1 MIVKLT
7 EHVGVEPACIVSEG
21 TLEVVVVA
29 VIGHLLGCDT
39 VGVIVVLCH
48 CDV

>member
-21 TLEVVVVA
+21 TIEVVVIA